1 TSTQTFYEVNFD
13 DGSYSDNV
21 YPESIISRDC
31 LQLGP
36 PPEGELVQL
45 QWTDGIVYKAKFI
58 AAQISQIYQVE
69 FEDGSQ
75 LMVKRGDIYTL
86 EEELPKRV
94 KSRLSLSTGAPQ
106 EDVFSGDEVRAAKR
120 PRLGNPRNPE
130 EYGQTPDYLAFM
142 ESLLQTQYQPGTQS
156 NMF

>member
-1 TSTQTFYEVNFD
+1 V
-13 DGSYSDNV
+13 
-21 YPESIISRDC
+21 
-31 LQLGP
+31 L
-36 PPEGELVQL
+36 
-45 QWTDGIVYKAKFI
+45 
-58 AAQISQIYQVE
+58 QVE

-106 EDVFSGDEVRAAKR
+106 EDVFSGDEARAAKR
-120 PRLGNPRNPE
+120 PRLGNSRNPE
-130 EYGQTPDYLAFM
+130 QYGQNPDYLAFM